1 MSVESLHLDRQGL
14 AVGNSSVASST
25 ARRGAD
31 NAVIRALDVFISASA
46 LVALFPV
53 MIVLFLAVRLDG
65 GPGLFSQAR
74 LGRSGHVFK
83 CLKFRSMAADASA
96 RLEHLLA
103 SDEAA
108 RREWAATHKLTN
120 DPRITRLG
128 AVLRA
133 TSLDELPQLLNI
145 LRGEMS
151 LVGPRPVVP
160 GEIVRYGRGSR
171 FYFAVRPGLTGLWQ
185 VMGRND
191 VSYSR
196 RVALDRTFVRR
207 RSISLYFFILLKTVP
222 AVLGLTGR

>member
-1 MSVESLHLDRQGL
+1 MTVEGLSLRET
-14 AVGNSSVASST
+14 AVVPIVFRTAASKRRRKSSDV
-25 ARRGAD
+25 
-31 NAVIRALDVFISASA
+31 VVRALDIAISACA
-46 LVALFPV
+46 LIALAPV
-53 MIVLFLAVRLDG
+53 LILLFFAIRLDG
-65 GPGLFSQAR
+65 GPGLFAQSR
-74 LGRSGHVFK
+74 LGQGGRAFK
-83 CLKFRSMAADASA
+83 CLKFRSMSVNAGA
-96 RLEHLLA
+96 RLEYLLA
-103 SDEAA
+103 HSEAA
-108 RREWAATHKLTN
+108 RREWAASQKLAE

-133 TSLDELPQLLNI
+133 TSLDELPQLVNV

-160 GEIVRYGRGSR
+160 DEIVRYGRCSR

-207 RSISLYFFILLKTVP
+207 RSVKLYFFILLKTVP
-222 AVLGLTGR
+222 AVLGRTGR